1 MSGAFRG
8 LRVAAAASVLVL
20 GLSSIAW
27 ADDFI
32 SECQKGSAAADP
44 AKACTCMSGKVT
56 GESRADAIEAMRRM
70 NVPVTQGAAR
80 PDPKTFPAG
89 QQKGLEAVIAAHGQC
104 P

>member
-1 MSGAFRG
+1 MSIAIRG
-8 LRVAAAASVLVL
+8 LGVAAAASLLAL
-20 GLSSIAW
+20 GLSSTAW

-32 SECQKGSAAADP
+32 SECQKGSGAADP
-44 AKACTCMSGKVT
+44 VKACTCMSGKVT
-56 GESRADAIEAMRRM
+56 GAVRDDAIAAMRTM
-70 NVPVTQGAAR
+70 NAPVAQGAAR